1 MIVKRSSRRC
11 EIVLLKQ
18 LRVWVYPDGDVTCRF
33 ESGRIRLPYFNSDD
47 VKEDYRMSVVDD
59 KLYVEYVRKF
69 DSCISWAR
77 QEGAFDG
84 RLNVFKRLS
93 EKMNIL
99 NGDVLSIEFL
109 PDYQGFIY
117 TKKEVCDIEQEQTEK
132 R

>member
-1 MIVKRSSRRC
+1 M
-11 EIVLLKQ
+11 LKH

-47 VKEDYRMSVVDD
+47 VKEDYRMSVVDG
-59 KLYVEYVRKF
+59 KLYVEYARKF

-84 RLNVFKRLS
+84 RLNVLKRLC
-93 EKMNIL
+93 EEMNIS
-99 NGDVLSIEFL
+99 NGDVLSIERL
-109 PDYQGFIY
+109 PLCKGFIY

-132 R
+132 SQK